1 MDYPIEPPIESLL
14 LELKK
19 RARAE
24 LVMTGDAYEELVD
37 ELIYEKL
44 EWGELSDDENY
55 ISLRENLVARWP
67 EVLEYVESQ
76 ETKHP

>member
-1 MDYPIEPPIESLL
+1 MVELSTESLL

-19 RARAE
+19 RAKAE
-24 LVMTGDAYEELVD
+24 LVTTEDAYEELVE

-44 EWGELSDDENY
+44 EWGEFSNHENY
-55 ISLRENLVARWP
+55 IGLRENLVARWP